1 VLPSEPSSVRTVR
14 GRLAEV
20 LQGAPECTVDDV
32 LLAASEVITNA
43 VVHGEGPMAVRVWP
57 NADVVRLEVT
67 DNGRAHPCANL
78 DPTQDEENG
87 RGLLI
92 VDVLTSRWGVA
103 PADPGPGKTLWFEID
118 QRAAD
123 PDEDCRRP

>member
-20 LQGAPECTVDDV
+20 LQGVPECPVDDV
-32 LLAASEVITNA
+32 LLAASEVTTNA

-57 NADVVRLEVT
+57 NADVVRFEVT
-67 DNGRAHPCANL
+67 DNGRAVPCANL
-78 DPTQDEENG
+78 DPTQEAENG

-118 QRAAD
+118 RRAAD
-123 PDEDCRRP
+123 AD